1 MALRLF
7 RPFGL
12 NTASQSRY
20 CLWQYA
26 LHCAPPISPLRAQYG
41 FAELR
46 LFRPFGLNTALRSFA
61 YFAPSGSIRL
71 RRAPPIS
78 PLRAQYGFVAV
89 LCARF
94 TARIRTAFFGGGAIP
109 APFGRYAASL
119 RPTGAGIKRDGLAC
133 TGVALRLPWAVF
145 WRPFRAP
152 HSLTKYAHL
161 LAIKKHW
168 R

>member
-46 LFRPFGLNTALRSFA
+46 LFRPFGLNTASQSSA

-71 RRAPPIS
+71 RSRAMCS
-78 PLRAQYGFVAV
+78 FHCAHTHGFF
-89 LCARF
+89 L
-94 TARIRTAFFGGGAIP
+94 GGAIP
-109 APFGRYAASL
+109 APLGRYAASL

-145 WRPFRAP
+145 WRLIPSP
-152 HSLTKYAHL
+152 NMSHL